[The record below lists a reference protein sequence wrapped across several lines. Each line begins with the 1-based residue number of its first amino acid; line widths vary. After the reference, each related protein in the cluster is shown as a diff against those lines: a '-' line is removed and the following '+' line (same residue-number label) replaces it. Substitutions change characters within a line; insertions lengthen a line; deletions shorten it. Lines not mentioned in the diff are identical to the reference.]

1 MITVLVAAYNGEAY
15 IREQMDSI
23 LAQSQGG
30 IHIVVS
36 DDCSTDSTPEILDCY
51 QRQHPGRVTVIRR
64 SRPSG
69 GAAAHF
75 LGLLSALAGMD
86 PASMDLEG
94 IDTEARRRAPG
105 EAAAAGREIG
115 SEDSDGF
122 GNAVKAGLPVAAA
135 QAGYFMLSD
144 QDDVWL
150 PQKAEKLLMCMQ
162 ELEAGLK
169 PGTPALVHSDLAVVD
184 ENLRV
189 LAHSFFKYQK
199 ISPQR
204 TALPQLL
211 VQNNVTGG
219 AVMINRAMVELLAKL
234 PRICLMHDAWLAL
247 LASCFGAIGW
257 VDEPL
262 YLYRQHRSNTLG
274 AEKGDNL
281 KGVRDRLEDGSGAS
295 ENYRK
300 MFGQARC
307 LLELFPERLT
317 GEQKEI
323 LNAFVRIPELGRIQ
337 KIRTIIKYGFT
348 KNTWLRT
355 LGQMLMIG

>member
-36 DDCSTDSTPEILDCY
+36 DDCSSDRTPEILEEYCARY
-51 QRQHPGRVTVIRR
+51 PGRVTAIRR
-64 SRPSG
+64 EKPSELARAETKP
-69 GAAAHF
+69 GAAV
-75 LGLLSALAGMD
+75 
-86 PASMDLEG
+86 
-94 IDTEARRRAPG
+94 
-105 EAAAAGREIG
+105 AGREQAGAEEFTACGYGG
-115 SEDSDGF
+115 S
-122 GNAVKAGLPVAAA
+122 VKDHLPVAAA
-135 QAGYFMLSD
+135 EADYFMLSD

-169 PGTPALVHSDLAVVD
+169 PGTPALAHSDLAVVD
-184 ENLRV
+184 ESLRV
-189 LAHSFFKYQK
+189 VAHSFFKYQK
-199 ISPQR
+199 ISPER

-219 AVMINRAMVELLAKL
+219 AVMINRPMLELLKDL
-234 PRICLMHDAWLAL
+234 PQVCLMHDAWLAL

-257 VDEPL
+257 VKEPL
-262 YLYRQHRSNTLG
+262 YLYRQHGSNTLG

-281 KGVRDRLEDGSGAS
+281 QGMRDRLEDGSGAR
-295 ENYRK
+295 ENYRR

-307 LLELFPERLT
+307 LLELFADRLS
-317 GEQKEI
+317 GEQKE
-323 LNAFVRIPELGRIQ
+323 LLAAFVEIPRMGKVRR
-337 KIRTIIKYGFT
+337 IRTILKYGFT
-348 KNTWLRT
+348 KNTWFRT
-355 LGQMLMIG
+355 LGQMLMIGD

>member
-36 DDCSTDSTPEILDCY
+36 DDCSSDRTPEILEEYCARY
-51 QRQHPGRVTVIRR
+51 PGRVTAIRR
-64 SRPSG
+64 EKPSG

-75 LGLLSALAGMD
+75 LGLLSELA
-86 PASMDLEG
+86 
-94 IDTEARRRAPG
+94 RAEVMPG
-105 EAAAAGREIG
+105 VEAAGREPAAAEEFTACGYSG
-115 SEDSDGF
+115 S
-122 GNAVKAGLPVAAA
+122 VKDQLPVAAA
-135 QAGYFMLSD
+135 GADYFMLSD

-189 LAHSFFKYQK
+189 VAHSFFKYQK
-199 ISPQR
+199 ISPER

-219 AVMINRAMVELLAKL
+219 AVMINRPMLELLKDL
-234 PRICLMHDAWLAL
+234 PQVCLMHDAWLAL
-247 LASCFGAIGW
+247 LASCYGAIGQGKRGQSAG
-257 VDEPL
+257 DAGPPAG
-262 YLYRQHRSNTLG
+262 RQRGQGELPEDVRPCPVPAG
-274 AEKGDNL
+274 AVCGPSERRAEGTSGRVCGNPPHGAGRTHPDDPEIRVYEKHLAPDPGADAY
-281 KGVRDRLEDGSGAS
+281 DRGLRRGKAAS
-295 ENYRK
+295 SV
-300 MFGQARC
+300 FAG
-307 LLELFPERLT
+307 
-317 GEQKEI
+317 I
-323 LNAFVRIPELGRIQ
+323 
-337 KIRTIIKYGFT
+337 
-348 KNTWLRT
+348 
-355 LGQMLMIG
+355 